1 MTDMI
6 ARMKQT
12 GKTFGYYLLMVSGC
26 FLGGFIVSCDVFYF
40 IPSGAY
46 IEQYGLPHE
55 LMFSVHAG
63 GHFHYIMQQW
73 LFALWNWKVYQAFGL
88 YGILFFGV
96 LTKIVLLLLLHRL
109 LLHAS
114 GGRRGLAFA
123 ETFLAGFFVL
133 MLYTGRP
140 YTLTCCFLLIE
151 LLFLQQLRAHPERR
165 RYGYLL
171 FPLLSVL
178 EINLHAAM
186 WPMLLIFLLP
196 YFFESTLGRLAFFSA
211 RFDSTRAIPWR
222 TLAVYA
228 ALIFVFALLN
238 PYGLEML
245 GYGISNCGTPSL
257 RYISTEMQPLTVR
270 APFLVVLI
278 PLFTVYM
285 IWKWLRWH
293 FELPLLLLMLGT
305 GCMAMIAERSLFLFF
320 PCVMLALARL
330 GCREFPFACS
340 PRQKRRM
347 LCVGT
352 AAMSLL
358 LLASFIL
365 LPKNVIPAGWSAG
378 LQAMREDAAAQG
390 RDIGDVYA
398 VMNIGSYLTFAQ
410 IPVYHYSCDEAFT
423 GKMNRRRDIL
433 AEYHAVQEQQLPY
446 KEFLRRYD
454 FHYLFVKNDDYLY
467 DALASDED
475 YTLLYEYDVPL
486 IDCSICVYRS
496 DLWNDRSVGK

>member
-1 MTDMI
+1 M
-6 ARMKQT
+6 
-12 GKTFGYYLLMVSGC
+12 GKTCGYYLLMVSGC
-26 FLGGFIVSCDVFYF
+26 FFGSFILSCDVYYF

-63 GHFHYIMQQW
+63 EHFHYIMQQW

-88 YGILFFGV
+88 YGILFCGY

-123 ETFLAGFFVL
+123 ETFFAGFFVL
-133 MLYTGRP
+133 MMNIGRP
-140 YTLTCCFLLIE
+140 YMLTCGFLLIE

-186 WPMLLIFLLP
+186 WPMLLVFLLP
-196 YFFESTLGRLAFFSA
+196 YFFESTLGRLAFFSS

-228 ALIFVFALLN
+228 ALIFVVALLN

-245 GYGISNCGTPSL
+245 GYGISNSGTPSL
-257 RYISTEMQPLTVR
+257 RYISTEMQPLAVR

-293 FELPLLLLMLGT
+293 FELPLLLLVLGT
-305 GCMAMIAERSLFLFF
+305 GFMAMIAERSLYLFF

-330 GCREFPFACS
+330 GCREFPFSCS

-358 LLASFIL
+358 LLANFIL
-365 LPKNVIPAGWSAG
+365 LPKNVIPAEWSAG

-390 RDIGDVYA
+390 RDIGNVYA
-398 VMNIGSYLTFAQ
+398 VRDIGSYLTFAQ

-423 GKMNRRRDIL
+423 GKMNRRKDIL

-446 KEFLRRYD
+446 EEFLRRYD

-475 YTLLYEYDVPL
+475 YTLLYEYDAPQFA
-486 IDCSICVYRS
+486 CSLRVYRAN
-496 DLWNDRSVGK
+496 L

>member
-1 MTDMI
+1 M
-6 ARMKQT
+6 
-12 GKTFGYYLLMVSGC
+12 GKTCGYYLLMVSGC
-26 FLGGFIVSCDVFYF
+26 FFGSFILSCDVYYF

-63 GHFHYIMQQW
+63 EHFHYIMQQW

-88 YGILFFGV
+88 YGILFCGY

-123 ETFLAGFFVL
+123 ETFFAGFFVL
-133 MLYTGRP
+133 MMNIGRP
-140 YTLTCCFLLIE
+140 YMLTCGFLLIE

-186 WPMLLIFLLP
+186 WPMLLVFLLP
-196 YFFESTLGRLAFFSA
+196 YFFESTLGRLAFFSS

-228 ALIFVFALLN
+228 ALIFVVALLN

-245 GYGISNCGTPSL
+245 GYGISNSGTPSL
-257 RYISTEMQPLTVR
+257 RYISTEMQPLAVR

-293 FELPLLLLMLGT
+293 FELPLLLLVLGT
-305 GCMAMIAERSLFLFF
+305 GFMAMIAERSLYLFF

-330 GCREFPFACS
+330 GCREFPFSCS

-358 LLASFIL
+358 LLANFIL
-365 LPKNVIPAGWSAG
+365 LPKNVIPAEWSAG

-390 RDIGDVYA
+390 RDIGNVYA
-398 VMNIGSYLTFAQ
+398 VRDIGSYLTFAQ

-423 GKMNRRRDIL
+423 GKMNRRKDIL

-454 FHYLFVKNDDYLY
+454 FHYFFVKNDDYLY

-475 YTLLYEYDVPL
+475 YTLLYEYDAPQFA
-486 IDCSICVYRS
+486 CSLRVYRAN
-496 DLWNDRSVGK
+496 L

>member
-1 MTDMI
+1 M
-6 ARMKQT
+6 
-12 GKTFGYYLLMVSGC
+12 GKTCGYYLLMVSGC
-26 FLGGFIVSCDVFYF
+26 FFGSFILSCDVYYF

-63 GHFHYIMQQW
+63 EHFHYIMQQW

-88 YGILFFGV
+88 YGILFCGY

-123 ETFLAGFFVL
+123 ETFFAGFFVL
-133 MLYTGRP
+133 MMNIGRP
-140 YTLTCCFLLIE
+140 YMLTCGFLLIE

-186 WPMLLIFLLP
+186 WPMLLVFLLP
-196 YFFESTLGRLAFFSA
+196 YFFESTLGRLAFFSS

-228 ALIFVFALLN
+228 ALIFVVALLN

-245 GYGISNCGTPSL
+245 GYGISNSGTPSL
-257 RYISTEMQPLTVR
+257 RYISTEMQPLAVR

-293 FELPLLLLMLGT
+293 FELPLLLLVLGT
-305 GCMAMIAERSLFLFF
+305 GFMAMIAERSLYLFF

-330 GCREFPFACS
+330 GCREFSFSCS

-358 LLASFIL
+358 LLANFIL
-365 LPKNVIPAGWSAG
+365 LPKNVIPAEWSAG

-390 RDIGDVYA
+390 RDIGNVYA
-398 VMNIGSYLTFAQ
+398 VRDIGSYLTFAQ

-423 GKMNRRRDIL
+423 GKMNRRKDIL

-454 FHYLFVKNDDYLY
+454 FHYFFVKNDDYLY

-475 YTLLYEYDVPL
+475 YTLLYEYDDPQ
-486 IDCSICVYRS
+486 IDCSVCVYRS
-496 DLWNDRSVGK
+496 DLWNDRSVGE

>member
-1 MTDMI
+1 
-6 ARMKQT
+6 
-12 GKTFGYYLLMVSGC
+12 MVSGC
-26 FLGGFIVSCDVFYF
+26 FLGGFIISCDVFYF

-46 IEQYGLPHE
+46 VEQYGLPHE

-63 GHFHYIMQQW
+63 EHFHYIMQQW

-270 APFLVVLI
+270 APFLAVLI
-278 PLFTVYM
+278 PIFSVYM

-340 PRQKRRM
+340 LRQKRRM

-398 VMNIGSYLTFAQ
+398 VMNIGSYLTSAQ

-423 GKMNRRRDIL
+423 GKMNRRKDIL

-454 FHYLFVKNDDYLY
+454 FHYFFVKNDDYLY

-475 YTLLYEYDVPL
+475 YTLLYEYDAPQFA
-486 IDCSICVYRS
+486 CSLRVYRAN
-496 DLWNDRSVGK
+496 L

>member
-1 MTDMI
+1 M
-6 ARMKQT
+6 
-12 GKTFGYYLLMVSGC
+12 GKTCGYYLLMVSGC
-26 FLGGFIVSCDVFYF
+26 FFGSFILSCDVYYF

-63 GHFHYIMQQW
+63 EHFHYIMQQW

-88 YGILFFGV
+88 YGILFCGY

-123 ETFLAGFFVL
+123 ETFFAGFFVL
-133 MLYTGRP
+133 MMNIGRP
-140 YTLTCCFLLIE
+140 YMLTCGFLLIE

-186 WPMLLIFLLP
+186 WPMLLVFLLP
-196 YFFESTLGRLAFFSA
+196 YFFESTLGRLAFFSS

-228 ALIFVFALLN
+228 ALIFVVALLN

-245 GYGISNCGTPSL
+245 GYGISNSGTPSL
-257 RYISTEMQPLTVR
+257 RYISTEMQPLAVR

-293 FELPLLLLMLGT
+293 FELPLLLLVLGT
-305 GCMAMIAERSLFLFF
+305 GFMAMIAERSLYLFF

-330 GCREFPFACS
+330 GCREFPFSCS

-358 LLASFIL
+358 LLANFIL
-365 LPKNVIPAGWSAG
+365 LPKNVIPAEWSAG

-390 RDIGDVYA
+390 RDIGNVYA
-398 VMNIGSYLTFAQ
+398 VRDIGSYLTFAQ

-446 KEFLRRYD
+446 EEFLRRYD

-475 YTLLYEYDVPL
+475 YTLLYEYDAPQFA
-486 IDCSICVYRS
+486 CSLRVYRAN
-496 DLWNDRSVGK
+496 L

>member
-1 MTDMI
+1 MT
-6 ARMKQT
+6 ARMKQM
-12 GKTFGYYLLMVSGC
+12 GKTCGYYLLMVSGC
-26 FLGGFIVSCDVFYF
+26 FFGSFILSCDVYYF

-63 GHFHYIMQQW
+63 EHFHYIMQQW

-88 YGILFFGV
+88 YGILFCGY

-123 ETFLAGFFVL
+123 ETFFAGFFVL
-133 MLYTGRP
+133 MMNIGRP
-140 YTLTCCFLLIE
+140 YMLTCGFLLIE

-186 WPMLLIFLLP
+186 WPMLLVFLLP
-196 YFFESTLGRLAFFSA
+196 YFFESTLGRLAFFSS

-228 ALIFVFALLN
+228 ALIFVVALLN

-245 GYGISNCGTPSL
+245 GYGISNSGTPSL
-257 RYISTEMQPLTVR
+257 RYISTEMQPLAVR

-293 FELPLLLLMLGT
+293 FELPLLLLVLGT

-320 PCVMLALARL
+320 PCVMLAFARL
-330 GCREFPFACS
+330 GCREFPFSCS

-352 AAMSLL
+352 SAMSLL
-358 LLASFIL
+358 LLANFIL
-365 LPKNVIPAGWSAG
+365 LPKNVIPAEWSAG

-390 RDIGDVYA
+390 RDIGNVYA
-398 VMNIGSYLTFAQ
+398 VRDIGSYLTFAQ

-475 YTLLYEYDVPL
+475 YTLLYEYDAPQFA
-486 IDCSICVYRS
+486 CSLRVYRAN
-496 DLWNDRSVGK
+496 L

>member
-1 MTDMI
+1 M
-6 ARMKQT
+6 
-12 GKTFGYYLLMVSGC
+12 
-26 FLGGFIVSCDVFYF
+26 
-40 IPSGAY
+40 
-46 IEQYGLPHE
+46 
-55 LMFSVHAG
+55 
-63 GHFHYIMQQW
+63 
-73 LFALWNWKVYQAFGL
+73 
-88 YGILFFGV
+88 
-96 LTKIVLLLLLHRL
+96 
-109 LLHAS
+109 
-114 GGRRGLAFA
+114 
-123 ETFLAGFFVL
+123 
-133 MLYTGRP
+133 
-140 YTLTCCFLLIE
+140 
-151 LLFLQQLRAHPERR
+151 LFLQQLRAHPERR

-257 RYISTEMQPLTVR
+257 RYISTEMQPLAVR

-305 GCMAMIAERSLFLFF
+305 SCMAMIAERSLFLFF

-347 LCVGT
+347 MCVGT

-365 LPKNVIPAGWSAG
+365 LPKNVIPAEWSAG

-390 RDIGDVYA
+390 IDIGNVYA
-398 VMNIGSYLTFAQ
+398 VREIGSYLTFAQ

-446 KEFLRRYD
+446 EEFLRRYD

-475 YTLLYEYDVPL
+475 YTLLYEYDVPQ

>member
-1 MTDMI
+1 M
-6 ARMKQT
+6 
-12 GKTFGYYLLMVSGC
+12 GKTCGYYLLMVSGC
-26 FLGGFIVSCDVFYF
+26 FFGSFILSCDVYYF

-63 GHFHYIMQQW
+63 EHFHYIMQQW

-88 YGILFFGV
+88 YGILFCGY

-123 ETFLAGFFVL
+123 ETFFAGFFVL
-133 MLYTGRP
+133 MMNIGRP
-140 YTLTCCFLLIE
+140 YMLTCGFLLIE

-196 YFFESTLGRLAFFSA
+196 YFFESTLGRLAFFSS

-228 ALIFVFALLN
+228 ALIFVVALLN

-245 GYGISNCGTPSL
+245 GYGISNSGTPSL
-257 RYISTEMQPLTVR
+257 RYISTEMQPLAVR

-293 FELPLLLLMLGT
+293 FELPLLLLVLGT
-305 GCMAMIAERSLFLFF
+305 GFMAMIAERSLYLFF

-330 GCREFPFACS
+330 GCREFPFSCS

-358 LLASFIL
+358 LLANFIL
-365 LPKNVIPAGWSAG
+365 LPKNVIPAEWSAG

-390 RDIGDVYA
+390 RDIGNVYA
-398 VMNIGSYLTFAQ
+398 VRDIGSYLTFAQ

-423 GKMNRRRDIL
+423 GKMNRRKDIL

-454 FHYLFVKNDDYLY
+454 FHYFFVKNDDYLY

-475 YTLLYEYDVPL
+475 YTLLYEYDDPQ
-486 IDCSICVYRS
+486 IDCSVCVYRS
-496 DLWNDRSVGK
+496 DLWNDRSVGE

>member
-1 MTDMI
+1 MT
-6 ARMKQT
+6 ARMKQM
-12 GKTFGYYLLMVSGC
+12 GKTCGYYLLMVSGC
-26 FLGGFIVSCDVFYF
+26 FFGSFILSCDVYYF

-63 GHFHYIMQQW
+63 EHFHYIMQQW

-88 YGILFFGV
+88 YGILFCGY

-123 ETFLAGFFVL
+123 ETFFAGFFVL
-133 MLYTGRP
+133 MMNIGRP
-140 YTLTCCFLLIE
+140 YMLTCGFLLIE

-186 WPMLLIFLLP
+186 WPMLLVFLLP
-196 YFFESTLGRLAFFSA
+196 YFFESTLGRLAFFSS

-228 ALIFVFALLN
+228 ALIFVVALLN

-245 GYGISNCGTPSL
+245 GYGISNSGTPSL
-257 RYISTEMQPLTVR
+257 RYISTEMQPLAVR

-293 FELPLLLLMLGT
+293 FELPLLLLVLGT
-305 GCMAMIAERSLFLFF
+305 GFMAMIAERSLYLFF

-330 GCREFPFACS
+330 GCREFPFSCS

-358 LLASFIL
+358 LLANSNF
-365 LPKNVIPAGWSAG
+365 PHEKH
-378 LQAMREDAAAQG
+378 E
-390 RDIGDVYA
+390 
-398 VMNIGSYLTFAQ
+398 
-410 IPVYHYSCDEAFT
+410 
-423 GKMNRRRDIL
+423 
-433 AEYHAVQEQQLPY
+433 
-446 KEFLRRYD
+446 
-454 FHYLFVKNDDYLY
+454 LF
-467 DALASDED
+467 
-475 YTLLYEYDVPL
+475 P
-486 IDCSICVYRS
+486 
-496 DLWNDRSVGK
+496 

>member
-1 MTDMI
+1 M
-6 ARMKQT
+6 
-12 GKTFGYYLLMVSGC
+12 GKTCGYYLLMVSGC
-26 FLGGFIVSCDVFYF
+26 FLGGFIIGCDVYYF

-63 GHFHYIMQQW
+63 EHFHYIMQQW

-88 YGILFFGV
+88 YGILFCGY

-123 ETFLAGFFVL
+123 ETFFAGFFVL
-133 MLYTGRP
+133 MMNIGRP
-140 YTLTCCFLLIE
+140 YMLTCGFLLIE

-186 WPMLLIFLLP
+186 WPMLLVFLLP
-196 YFFESTLGRLAFFSA
+196 YFFESTLGRLAFFSS

-228 ALIFVFALLN
+228 ALIFVVALLN

-245 GYGISNCGTPSL
+245 GYGISNSGTPSL
-257 RYISTEMQPLTVR
+257 RYISTEMQPLAVR

-293 FELPLLLLMLGT
+293 FELPLLLLVLGT
-305 GCMAMIAERSLFLFF
+305 GFMAMIAERSLYLFF

-330 GCREFPFACS
+330 GCREFPFSCS

-358 LLASFIL
+358 LLANFIL
-365 LPKNVIPAGWSAG
+365 LPKNVIPAEWSAG
-378 LQAMREDAAAQG
+378 LQAMREDAAAQD

-398 VMNIGSYLTFAQ
+398 VMDIGSYLTFAQ

-454 FHYLFVKNDDYLY
+454 FHYFFVKNDDYLY

-475 YTLLYEYDVPL
+475 YTLLYEYDAPQFA
-486 IDCSICVYRS
+486 CSLRVYRAN
-496 DLWNDRSVGK
+496 L

>member
-1 MTDMI
+1 MT
-6 ARMKQT
+6 ARMKQM
-12 GKTFGYYLLMVSGC
+12 GKTCGYYLLMVSGC
-26 FLGGFIVSCDVFYF
+26 FFGSFILSCDVYYF

-63 GHFHYIMQQW
+63 EHFHYIMQQW

-88 YGILFFGV
+88 YGILFCGY

-123 ETFLAGFFVL
+123 ETFFAGFFVL
-133 MLYTGRP
+133 MMNIGRP
-140 YTLTCCFLLIE
+140 YMLTCGFLLIE

-186 WPMLLIFLLP
+186 WPMLLVFLLP
-196 YFFESTLGRLAFFSA
+196 YFFESTLGRLAFFSS

-228 ALIFVFALLN
+228 ALIFVVALLN

-245 GYGISNCGTPSL
+245 GYGISNSGTPSL
-257 RYISTEMQPLTVR
+257 RYISTEMQPLAVR

-293 FELPLLLLMLGT
+293 FELPLLLLVLGT
-305 GCMAMIAERSLFLFF
+305 GFMAMIAERSLYLFF

-330 GCREFPFACS
+330 GCREFPFSCS

-358 LLASFIL
+358 LLANFIL
-365 LPKNVIPAGWSAG
+365 LPKNVIPAEWSAG

-390 RDIGDVYA
+390 IDIGNVYA
-398 VMNIGSYLTFAQ
+398 VRDIGSYLTFAQ

-423 GKMNRRRDIL
+423 GKMNRRKDIL

-454 FHYLFVKNDDYLY
+454 FHYFFVKNDDYLY

-475 YTLLYEYDVPL
+475 YTLLYEYDDPQ
-486 IDCSICVYRS
+486 IDCSVCVYRS
-496 DLWNDRSVGK
+496 DLWNDRSVGE

>member
-1 MTDMI
+1 MT
-6 ARMKQT
+6 ARMKQM
-12 GKTFGYYLLMVSGC
+12 GKTCGYYLLMVSGC
-26 FLGGFIVSCDVFYF
+26 FFGSFILSCDVYYF

-63 GHFHYIMQQW
+63 EHFHYIMQQW

-88 YGILFFGV
+88 YGILFCGY

-123 ETFLAGFFVL
+123 ETFFAGFFVL
-133 MLYTGRP
+133 MMNIGRP
-140 YTLTCCFLLIE
+140 YMLTCGFLLIE

-186 WPMLLIFLLP
+186 WPMLLVFLLP
-196 YFFESTLGRLAFFSA
+196 YFFESTLGRLAFFSS

-228 ALIFVFALLN
+228 ALIFVVALLN

-245 GYGISNCGTPSL
+245 GYGISNSGTPSL
-257 RYISTEMQPLTVR
+257 RYISTEMQPLAVR

-293 FELPLLLLMLGT
+293 FELPLLLLVLGT
-305 GCMAMIAERSLFLFF
+305 GFMAMIAERSLYLFF

-330 GCREFPFACS
+330 GCREFPFSCS

-358 LLASFIL
+358 LLANFIL
-365 LPKNVIPAGWSAG
+365 LPKNVIPAEWSAG

-390 RDIGDVYA
+390 RDIGNVYA
-398 VMNIGSYLTFAQ
+398 VRDIGSYLTFAQ

-423 GKMNRRRDIL
+423 GKMNRRKDIL

-454 FHYLFVKNDDYLY
+454 FHYFFVKNDDYLY

-475 YTLLYEYDVPL
+475 YTLLYEYDDPQ
-486 IDCSICVYRS
+486 IDCSVCVYRS
-496 DLWNDRSVGK
+496 DLWNDRSVGE

>member
-1 MTDMI
+1 MT
-6 ARMKQT
+6 ARMKQM
-12 GKTFGYYLLMVSGC
+12 GKTCGYYLLMVSGC
-26 FLGGFIVSCDVFYF
+26 FFGSFILSCDVYYF

-63 GHFHYIMQQW
+63 EHFHYIMQQW

-88 YGILFFGV
+88 YGILFCGY

-123 ETFLAGFFVL
+123 ETFFAGFFVL
-133 MLYTGRP
+133 MMNIGRP
-140 YTLTCCFLLIE
+140 YMLTCGFLLIE

-186 WPMLLIFLLP
+186 WPMLLVFLLP
-196 YFFESTLGRLAFFSA
+196 YFFESTLGRLAFFSS

-228 ALIFVFALLN
+228 ALIFVVALLN

-245 GYGISNCGTPSL
+245 GYGISNSGTPSL
-257 RYISTEMQPLTVR
+257 RYISTEMQPLAVR

-293 FELPLLLLMLGT
+293 FELPLLLLVLGT
-305 GCMAMIAERSLFLFF
+305 GFMAMIAERSLYLFF

-330 GCREFPFACS
+330 GCREFPFSCS

-358 LLASFIL
+358 LLANFIL
-365 LPKNVIPAGWSAG
+365 LPKNVIPAEWSAG
-378 LQAMREDAAAQG
+378 LQAMREDAAAQD

-398 VMNIGSYLTFAQ
+398 VMDIGSYLTFAQ

-446 KEFLRRYD
+446 EEFLRRYD
-454 FHYLFVKNDDYLY
+454 FHYFFVKNDDYLY

-475 YTLLYEYDVPL
+475 YTLLYEYDAPQFA
-486 IDCSICVYRS
+486 CSLRVYRAN
-496 DLWNDRSVGK
+496 L

>member
-1 MTDMI
+1 M
-6 ARMKQT
+6 
-12 GKTFGYYLLMVSGC
+12 GKTCEYYLLMVSGC
-26 FLGGFIVSCDVFYF
+26 FFGSFILSCDVYYF

-63 GHFHYIMQQW
+63 EHFHYIMQQW

-88 YGILFFGV
+88 YGILFCGY

-123 ETFLAGFFVL
+123 ETFFAGFFVL
-133 MLYTGRP
+133 MMNIGRP
-140 YTLTCCFLLIE
+140 YMLTCGFLLIE

-186 WPMLLIFLLP
+186 WPMLLVFLLP
-196 YFFESTLGRLAFFSA
+196 YFFESTLGRLAFFSS

-228 ALIFVFALLN
+228 ALIFVVALLN

-245 GYGISNCGTPSL
+245 GYGISNSGTPSL
-257 RYISTEMQPLTVR
+257 RYISTEMQPLAVR

-293 FELPLLLLMLGT
+293 FELPLLLLVLGT
-305 GCMAMIAERSLFLFF
+305 GFMAMIAERSLYLFF
-320 PCVMLALARL
+320 PYVMLALARL
-330 GCREFPFACS
+330 GCREFPFSCS

-358 LLASFIL
+358 LLANFIL
-365 LPKNVIPAGWSAG
+365 LPKNVIPAEWSAG

-390 RDIGDVYA
+390 RDIGNVYA
-398 VMNIGSYLTFAQ
+398 VRDIGSYLTFAQ

-423 GKMNRRRDIL
+423 GKMNRRKDIL

-454 FHYLFVKNDDYLY
+454 FHYFFVKNDDYLY

-475 YTLLYEYDVPL
+475 YTLLYEYDAPQFA
-486 IDCSICVYRS
+486 CSLRVYRAN
-496 DLWNDRSVGK
+496 L

>member
-1 MTDMI
+1 M
-6 ARMKQT
+6 
-12 GKTFGYYLLMVSGC
+12 GKTCGYYLLMVSGC
-26 FLGGFIVSCDVFYF
+26 FFGSFILSCDVYYF

-63 GHFHYIMQQW
+63 EHFHYIMQQW

-88 YGILFFGV
+88 YGILFCGY

-123 ETFLAGFFVL
+123 ETFFAGFFVL
-133 MLYTGRP
+133 MMNIGRP
-140 YTLTCCFLLIE
+140 YMLTCGFLLIE

-186 WPMLLIFLLP
+186 WPMLLVFLLP
-196 YFFESTLGRLAFFSA
+196 YFFESTLGRLAFFSS

-228 ALIFVFALLN
+228 ALIFVVALLN

-245 GYGISNCGTPSL
+245 GYGISNSGTPSL
-257 RYISTEMQPLTVR
+257 RYISTEMQPLAVR

-293 FELPLLLLMLGT
+293 FELPLLLLVLGT
-305 GCMAMIAERSLFLFF
+305 GFMAMIAERSLYLFF

-330 GCREFPFACS
+330 GCREFPFSCS

-358 LLASFIL
+358 LLANFIL
-365 LPKNVIPAGWSAG
+365 LPKNVIPAEWSAG

-390 RDIGDVYA
+390 RDIGNVYA
-398 VMNIGSYLTFAQ
+398 VRDIGSYLTFAQ

-423 GKMNRRRDIL
+423 GKMNRRKDIL

-454 FHYLFVKNDDYLY
+454 FHYFFVKNDDYLY

-475 YTLLYEYDVPL
+475 YTLLYKYDDPQ
-486 IDCSICVYRS
+486 IDCSVCVYRS
-496 DLWNDRSVGK
+496 DLWNDRSVGE

>member
-1 MTDMI
+1 M
-6 ARMKQT
+6 
-12 GKTFGYYLLMVSGC
+12 GKTCGYYLLMVSGC
-26 FLGGFIVSCDVFYF
+26 FLGGFIIGCDVYYF

-63 GHFHYIMQQW
+63 EHFHYIMQQW

-88 YGILFFGV
+88 YGILFCGY

-123 ETFLAGFFVL
+123 ETFFAGFFVL
-133 MLYTGRP
+133 MLNIGRP
-140 YTLTCCFLLIE
+140 YMLTCCFLLIE
-151 LLFLQQLRAHPERR
+151 LLFLQQLCAHPALRR
-165 RYGYLL
+165 CGYLL

-186 WPMLLIFLLP
+186 WPMLLVFLLP
-196 YFFESTLGRLAFFSA
+196 YFFESTLGRLAFFSS
-211 RFDSTRAIPWR
+211 RFDSSRAIPGR

-228 ALIFVFALLN
+228 ALLFVVALLN

-257 RYISTEMQPLTVR
+257 RYISTEMQPLAVR

-293 FELPLLLLMLGT
+293 FELPLLLLVLGT
-305 GCMAMIAERSLFLFF
+305 GFMAMIAERSLYLFF

-330 GCREFPFACS
+330 GCREFPFSCS

-358 LLASFIL
+358 LLANFIL
-365 LPKNVIPAGWSAG
+365 LPKNVIPAEWSAG

-390 RDIGDVYA
+390 RDIGNVYA
-398 VMNIGSYLTFAQ
+398 VRDIGSYLTFAQ

-423 GKMNRRRDIL
+423 GKMNRRKDIL

-446 KEFLRRYD
+446 EKFLRRYD

-475 YTLLYEYDVPL
+475 YTLLYEYDAPQFA
-486 IDCSICVYRS
+486 CSLRVYRAN
-496 DLWNDRSVGK
+496 L

>member
-1 MTDMI
+1 M
-6 ARMKQT
+6 
-12 GKTFGYYLLMVSGC
+12 GKTCGYYLLMVSGC
-26 FLGGFIVSCDVFYF
+26 FFGSFILSCDVYYF

-63 GHFHYIMQQW
+63 EHFHYIMQQW

-88 YGILFFGV
+88 YGILFCGY

-123 ETFLAGFFVL
+123 ETFFAGFFVL
-133 MLYTGRP
+133 MMNIGRP
-140 YTLTCCFLLIE
+140 YMLTCGFLLIE

-186 WPMLLIFLLP
+186 WPMLLVFLLP
-196 YFFESTLGRLAFFSA
+196 YFFESTLGRLAFFSS

-228 ALIFVFALLN
+228 ALIFVVALLN

-245 GYGISNCGTPSL
+245 GYGISNSGTPSL
-257 RYISTEMQPLTVR
+257 RYISTEMQPLAVR

-293 FELPLLLLMLGT
+293 FELPLLLLVLGT
-305 GCMAMIAERSLFLFF
+305 GFMAMIAERSLYLFF

-330 GCREFPFACS
+330 GCREFPFSCS

-358 LLASFIL
+358 LLANFIL
-365 LPKNVIPAGWSAG
+365 LPKNVIPAEWSAG

-390 RDIGDVYA
+390 RDIGNVYA
-398 VMNIGSYLTFAQ
+398 VRDIGSYLTFAQ

-423 GKMNRRRDIL
+423 GKMNRRKDIL

-454 FHYLFVKNDDYLY
+454 FHYFFVKNDDYLY

-475 YTLLYEYDVPL
+475 YTLLYEYDDPQ
-486 IDCSICVYRS
+486 IDCSVCVYRS
-496 DLWNDRSVGK
+496 DLWNDRSVGE

>member
-1 MTDMI
+1 M
-6 ARMKQT
+6 
-12 GKTFGYYLLMVSGC
+12 GKTCGYYLLMVSGC
-26 FLGGFIVSCDVFYF
+26 FFGSFILSCDVYYF

-63 GHFHYIMQQW
+63 EHFHYIMQQW

-88 YGILFFGV
+88 YGILFCGY

-123 ETFLAGFFVL
+123 ETFFAGFFVL
-133 MLYTGRP
+133 MMNIGRP
-140 YTLTCCFLLIE
+140 YMLTCGFLLIE

-186 WPMLLIFLLP
+186 WPMLLVFLLP
-196 YFFESTLGRLAFFSA
+196 YFFESTLGRLAFFSS

-228 ALIFVFALLN
+228 ALIFVVALLN

-245 GYGISNCGTPSL
+245 GYGISNSGTPSL
-257 RYISTEMQPLTVR
+257 RYISTEMQPLAVR

-293 FELPLLLLMLGT
+293 FELPLLLLVLGT
-305 GCMAMIAERSLFLFF
+305 GFMAMIAERSLYLFF

-330 GCREFPFACS
+330 GCREFPFSCS

-358 LLASFIL
+358 LLANFIL
-365 LPKNVIPAGWSAG
+365 LPKNVIPAEWSAG

-390 RDIGDVYA
+390 IDIGNVYA
-398 VMNIGSYLTFAQ
+398 VRDIGSYLTFAQ

-423 GKMNRRRDIL
+423 GKMNRRKDIL

-454 FHYLFVKNDDYLY
+454 FHYFFVKNDDYLY

-475 YTLLYEYDVPL
+475 YTLLYEYDDPQ
-486 IDCSICVYRS
+486 IDCSVCVYRS
-496 DLWNDRSVGK
+496 DLWNDRSVGE

>member
-1 MTDMI
+1 M
-6 ARMKQT
+6 
-12 GKTFGYYLLMVSGC
+12 GKTCGYYLLMVSGC
-26 FLGGFIVSCDVFYF
+26 FLGGFIISCDVYYF

-46 IEQYGLPHE
+46 IEQYGFPHE

-63 GHFHYIMQQW
+63 EHFHYIMQQW

-96 LTKIVLLLLLHRL
+96 LTNIALLLLLHRL

-114 GGRRGLAFA
+114 GGRRGLVFA
-123 ETFLAGFFVL
+123 ETFLAGFFMIIL
-133 MLYTGRP
+133 DTGRP

-151 LLFLQQLRAHPERR
+151 LIFLQQLRAHPERR

-186 WPMLLIFLLP
+186 WPMMLIFLLP

-238 PYGLEML
+238 PYGFEML
-245 GYGISNCGTPSL
+245 GYGISNSGTPSL
-257 RYISTEMQPLTVR
+257 RYISKEMRPMFENNPAGAAVLLFLSCYTV
-270 APFLVVLI
+270 
-278 PLFTVYM
+278 
-285 IWKWLRWH
+285 WKWLR
-293 FELPLLLLMLGT
+293 FRFALAPLLLLLGT
-305 GCMAMIAERSLFLFF
+305 CLMALISVRSVVLLLLCAMLAFAYLGRCEFQFRWPEEKQRRCLRGLAVFMSLFLLF
-320 PCVMLALARL
+320 L
-330 GCREFPFACS
+330 GIFGPKEMIPSEFTEGF
-340 PRQKRRM
+340 R
-347 LCVGT
+347 
-352 AAMSLL
+352 AM
-358 LLASFIL
+358 
-365 LPKNVIPAGWSAG
+365 
-378 LQAMREDAAAQG
+378 QQDAAG
-390 RDIGDVYA
+390 RGEDIGNVYA
-398 VMNIGSYLTFAQ
+398 VREIGSYLTFAQ

-446 KEFLRRYD
+446 EEFLRRYD

-467 DALASDED
+467 DALASDEN
-475 YTLLYEYDVPL
+475 YTLLYEYDVPK

>member
-1 MTDMI
+1 M
-6 ARMKQT
+6 
-12 GKTFGYYLLMVSGC
+12 GKTCGYYLLMVSGC
-26 FLGGFIVSCDVFYF
+26 FFGSFILSCDVYYF

-63 GHFHYIMQQW
+63 EHFHYIMQQW

-88 YGILFFGV
+88 YGILFCGY

-123 ETFLAGFFVL
+123 ETFFAGFFVL
-133 MLYTGRP
+133 MMNIGRP
-140 YTLTCCFLLIE
+140 YMLTCGFLLIE

-186 WPMLLIFLLP
+186 WPMLLVFLLP
-196 YFFESTLGRLAFFSA
+196 YFFESTLGRLAFFSS

-228 ALIFVFALLN
+228 ALIFVVALLN

-245 GYGISNCGTPSL
+245 GYGISNSGTPSL
-257 RYISTEMQPLTVR
+257 RYISTEMQPLAVR

-293 FELPLLLLMLGT
+293 FELPLLLLVLGT

-320 PCVMLALARL
+320 PCVMLAFARL
-330 GCREFPFACS
+330 GCREFPFSCS

-352 AAMSLL
+352 SAMSLL
-358 LLASFIL
+358 LLANFIL
-365 LPKNVIPAGWSAG
+365 LPKNVIPAEWSAG

-390 RDIGDVYA
+390 RDIGNVYA
-398 VMNIGSYLTFAQ
+398 VRDIGSYLTFAQ

-475 YTLLYEYDVPL
+475 YTLLYEYDAPQFA
-486 IDCSICVYRS
+486 CSLRVYRAN
-496 DLWNDRSVGK
+496 L

>member
-1 MTDMI
+1 MTDMT
-6 ARMKQT
+6 ARMKQM
-12 GKTFGYYLLMVSGC
+12 GKTCGYYLLMVSGC
-26 FLGGFIVSCDVFYF
+26 FLGGFIIGCDVYYF

-63 GHFHYIMQQW
+63 EHFHYIMQQW

-88 YGILFFGV
+88 YGILFCGY

-123 ETFLAGFFVL
+123 ETFFAGFFVL
-133 MLYTGRP
+133 MLNIGRP
-140 YTLTCCFLLIE
+140 YMLTCCFLLIE
-151 LLFLQQLRAHPERR
+151 LLFLQQLCAHPALRR
-165 RYGYLL
+165 CGYLL

-186 WPMLLIFLLP
+186 WPMLLVFLLP
-196 YFFESTLGRLAFFSA
+196 YFFESTLGRLAFFSS

-228 ALIFVFALLN
+228 ALIFVVALLN

-257 RYISTEMQPLTVR
+257 RYISTEMQPLAVR

-293 FELPLLLLMLGT
+293 FELPLLLLVLGT
-305 GCMAMIAERSLFLFF
+305 GFMAMIAERSLYLFF

-330 GCREFPFACS
+330 GCREFPFSCS

-358 LLASFIL
+358 LLANFIL
-365 LPKNVIPAGWSAG
+365 LPKNVIPAEWSAG

-390 RDIGDVYA
+390 RDIGNVYA
-398 VMNIGSYLTFAQ
+398 VRDIGSYLTFAQ

-423 GKMNRRRDIL
+423 GKMNRRKDIL

-446 KEFLRRYD
+446 EKFLRRYD

-475 YTLLYEYDVPL
+475 YTLLYEYDAPQFA
-486 IDCSICVYRS
+486 CSLRVYRAN
-496 DLWNDRSVGK
+496 L

>member
-12 GKTFGYYLLMVSGC
+12 GKTFGYYLLMISGC

-46 IEQYGLPHE
+46 VEQYGLPHE

-63 GHFHYIMQQW
+63 EHFHYIMQQW

-96 LTKIVLLLLLHRL
+96 LTNIALLLLLHRL
-109 LLHAS
+109 LLCVS

-123 ETFLAGFFVL
+123 ETFLAGFFMIIL
-133 MLYTGRP
+133 DTGRP

-151 LLFLQQLRAHPERR
+151 LIFLQQLRAHPERR

-305 GCMAMIAERSLFLFF
+305 SCMAMIAERSLFLFF

-347 LCVGT
+347 MCVGT

-365 LPKNVIPAGWSAG
+365 FPKNVIPAGWSAG
-378 LQAMREDAAAQG
+378 LQAMREDAAAQHRHRQCLCREG
-390 RDIGDVYA
+390 
-398 VMNIGSYLTFAQ
+398 
-410 IPVYHYSCDEAFT
+410 
-423 GKMNRRRDIL
+423 NR
-433 AEYHAVQEQQLPY
+433 QL
-446 KEFLRRYD
+446 
-454 FHYLFVKNDDYLY
+454 
-467 DALASDED
+467 
-475 YTLLYEYDVPL
+475 
-486 IDCSICVYRS
+486 S
-496 DLWNDRSVGK
+496 DLRADTGLSLFL

>member
-1 MTDMI
+1 MT
-6 ARMKQT
+6 ARMKQM
-12 GKTFGYYLLMVSGC
+12 GKTCGYYLLMVSGC
-26 FLGGFIVSCDVFYF
+26 FFGSFILSCDVYYF

-63 GHFHYIMQQW
+63 EHFHYIMQQW

-88 YGILFFGV
+88 YGILFCGY

-123 ETFLAGFFVL
+123 ETFFAGFFVL
-133 MLYTGRP
+133 MMNIGRP
-140 YTLTCCFLLIE
+140 YMLTCGFLLIE

-186 WPMLLIFLLP
+186 WPMLLVFLLP
-196 YFFESTLGRLAFFSA
+196 YFFESTLGRLAFFSS

-228 ALIFVFALLN
+228 ALIFVVALLN

-245 GYGISNCGTPSL
+245 GYGISNSGTPSL
-257 RYISTEMQPLTVR
+257 RYISTEMQPLAVR

-293 FELPLLLLMLGT
+293 FELPLLLLVLGT
-305 GCMAMIAERSLFLFF
+305 GFMAMIAERSLYLFF

-330 GCREFPFACS
+330 GCREFPFSCS

-358 LLASFIL
+358 LLANFIL
-365 LPKNVIPAGWSAG
+365 LPKNVIPAEWSAG

-390 RDIGDVYA
+390 RDIGNVYA
-398 VMNIGSYLTFAQ
+398 VRDIGSYLTFAQ

-423 GKMNRRRDIL
+423 GKMNRRKDIL

-454 FHYLFVKNDDYLY
+454 FHYFFVKNDDYLY
-467 DALASDED
+467 DALASDEN
-475 YTLLYEYDVPL
+475 YTLIYDYEDPQAEYGVR
-486 IDCSICVYRS
+486 VYRS
-496 DLWNDRSVGK
+496 DLWHDRSVGK

>member
-1 MTDMI
+1 MT
-6 ARMKQT
+6 ARMKQM
-12 GKTFGYYLLMVSGC
+12 GKTCGYYLLMVSGC
-26 FLGGFIVSCDVFYF
+26 FFGSFILSCDVYYF

-63 GHFHYIMQQW
+63 EHFHYIMQQW

-88 YGILFFGV
+88 YGILFCGY

-123 ETFLAGFFVL
+123 ETFFAGFFVL
-133 MLYTGRP
+133 MMNIGRP
-140 YTLTCCFLLIE
+140 YMLTCGFLLIE

-186 WPMLLIFLLP
+186 WPMLLVFLLP
-196 YFFESTLGRLAFFSA
+196 YFFESTLGRLAFFSS

-228 ALIFVFALLN
+228 ALIFVVALLN

-245 GYGISNCGTPSL
+245 GYGISNSGTPSL
-257 RYISTEMQPLTVR
+257 RYISTEMQPLAVR
-270 APFLVVLI
+270 APFLVILI

-293 FELPLLLLMLGT
+293 FELPLLLLVLGT
-305 GCMAMIAERSLFLFF
+305 GFMAMIAERSLYLFF

-330 GCREFPFACS
+330 GCREFPFSCS

-358 LLASFIL
+358 LLANFIL
-365 LPKNVIPAGWSAG
+365 LPKNVIPAEWSAG

-390 RDIGDVYA
+390 RDIGNVYA
-398 VMNIGSYLTFAQ
+398 VRDIGSYLTFAQ

-423 GKMNRRRDIL
+423 GKMNRRKDIL

-454 FHYLFVKNDDYLY
+454 FHYFFVKNDDYLY

-475 YTLLYEYDVPL
+475 YTLLYEYDDPQ
-486 IDCSICVYRS
+486 IDCSVCVYRS
-496 DLWNDRSVGK
+496 DLWNDRSVGE